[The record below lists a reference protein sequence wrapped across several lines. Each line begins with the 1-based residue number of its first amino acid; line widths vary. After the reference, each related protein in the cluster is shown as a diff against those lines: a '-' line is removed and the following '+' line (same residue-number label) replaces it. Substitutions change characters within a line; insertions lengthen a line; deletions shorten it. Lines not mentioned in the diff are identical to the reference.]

1 MKEQLN
7 AGIIEPV
14 PKSRTGQVVYY
25 IPHQPVIKE
34 SAESTKFQIVYD
46 CSARASKDV
55 LSLNDCLEVRPS
67 LQPLVFDILLRN
79 RTRPLCIIGDIKKA
93 FLQTRLR
100 EEERNADLVKRNIEE
115 FRFIRVIYGSGPSP
129 FILNTSFQK
138 YVEPF
143 EDTFP
148 ETTEALLE
156 DTYVD
161 HIQSGGD
168 CPNDLVKFKEES
180 TKIMGAGGFEL
191 HKWHS
196 NVPELNSSMT
206 IEQDDAELTYTNWTT
221 GRKQHETKILGV
233 TWNKQ
238 SDKIP

>member
-1 MKEQLN
+1 M
-7 AGIIEPV
+7 
-14 PKSRTGQVVYY
+14 
-25 IPHQPVIKE
+25 
-34 SAESTKFQIVYD
+34 
-46 CSARASKDV
+46 
-55 LSLNDCLEVRPS
+55 
-67 LQPLVFDILLRN
+67 
-79 RTRPLCIIGDIKKA
+79 
-93 FLQTRLR
+93 R
-100 EEERNADLVKRNIEE
+100 EEDRDAQRLLWYGDLVKRNIEE
-115 FRFIRVIYGSGPSP
+115 FWFTRVIYGSGPSP
-129 FILNTSFQK
+129 FIFNTFFQK
-138 YVEPF
+138 HVEPF
-143 EDTFP
+143 EEKFP

-161 HIQSGGD
+161 DIQSGGD
-168 CPNDLVKFKEES
+168 CPNELVKFKEES
-180 TKIMGAGGFEL
+180 TKIMGAGRFKL